1 MHRAIVAGVVGE
13 ATRGGLTRREDAAAD
28 RDAAGHLGLAL
39 SVTSLWNPGLGLGTV
54 LAKIKRPPRRLGRV
68 SLGFGRR
75 RTRRRERLAKCTVK
89 WGQFS
94 RRLPLHNRARVR
106 AARR

>member
-39 SVTSLWNPGLGLGTV
+39 SVASLWNPGLGLGTV
-54 LAKIKRPPRRLGRV
+54 H
-68 SLGFGRR
+68 
-75 RTRRRERLAKCTVK
+75 CTV
-89 WGQFS
+89 GS
-94 RRLPLHNRARVR
+94 GEAGVERRASCNVGKQAVNIW
-106 AARR
+106 